1 MSDPT
6 PCSCAEAFE
15 HLQNYLDRE
24 LSQEDIVSLE
34 AHLATC
40 EGCAGAYKFEEN
52 MLKCVRAKVQATK
65 LPDGLATR
73 ILNAID
79 TTSKE

>member
-1 MSDPT
+1 MSEPI
-6 PCSCAEAFE
+6 PCSCADAFE

-24 LSQEDIVSLE
+24 LSPEDIVSLE

-40 EGCAGAYKFEEN
+40 EGCAGAYRFEEE
-52 MLKCVRAKVQATK
+52 MLKCVKAKVRATK

-79 TTSKE
+79 AAAKE

>member
-1 MSDPT
+1 MSEQT
-6 PCSCAEAFE
+6 PCSCAEAFD
-15 HLQNYLDRE
+15 HLQSYLDRD

-40 EGCAGAYKFEEN
+40 EGCAGAYRFEED

-65 LPDGLATR
+65 LPDGLASR

-79 TTSKE
+79 VAAKE